1 MDYGDESRQ
10 MPPKPVVKK
19 KHTFLKLAC
28 VAIVAVIGFN
38 IYQHKDEIIDK
49 WKTVQTI
56 FDDAIPQD
64 TINQQIRVNFVAKD
78 ILVKEYGY
86 SSNLS
91 LPVTYI
97 CSSDISNQA
106 YMYIKI
112 TEQGQSYLFGLKLTF
127 EEDVEDNYKSIADAI
142 ETKKFIPELLMN
154 EKMYDTVIG
163 DKLICNVITNGGD
176 TKIAGY
182 VNQGYQFKTDM
193 VTISKSYDSDYLT
206 DRIITY
212 TYTLYVEAKKDK
224 KIEYMQVQ
232 YTTKI
237 KRDVDYLN
245 VDQFNFNEGEI
256 RIFKNDIFESQRI
269 ADTEAN
275 CRQGEIVGYHSS
287 DTEAEEYEEIDYD
300 RVIDLSDGNW
310 IVTKNDEFII

>member
-1 MDYGDESRQ
+1 
-10 MPPKPVVKK
+10 
-19 KHTFLKLAC
+19 
-28 VAIVAVIGFN
+28 
-38 IYQHKDEIIDK
+38 
-49 WKTVQTI
+49 
-56 FDDAIPQD
+56 
-64 TINQQIRVNFVAKD
+64 
-78 ILVKEYGY
+78 
-86 SSNLS
+86 
-91 LPVTYI
+91 
-97 CSSDISNQA
+97 
-106 YMYIKI
+106 
-112 TEQGQSYLFGLKLTF
+112 
-127 EEDVEDNYKSIADAI
+127 
-142 ETKKFIPELLMN
+142 MN

-163 DKLICNVITNGGD
+163 DKIISNVITNGSD

-287 DTEAEEYEEIDYD
+287 DTEVEKYEEIDYD